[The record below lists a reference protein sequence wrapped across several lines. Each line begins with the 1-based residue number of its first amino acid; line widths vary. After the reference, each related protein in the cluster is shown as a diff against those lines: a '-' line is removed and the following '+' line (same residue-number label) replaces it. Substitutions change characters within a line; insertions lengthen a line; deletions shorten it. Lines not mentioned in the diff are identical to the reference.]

1 MEVVKKKVSELT
13 PSENN
18 VRKHNQ
24 NQIKEFVKS
33 IEQFGIIRPI
43 VIDETGT
50 ILCGHG
56 LFEALKEKGVDPVDC
71 IVVSGLSEKQKKKLM
86 LSDNKIYDLGTN
98 DYDVLDA
105 ILSELGAEND
115 FEIPGYDASV
125 LQDLYGLKA
134 VEHEAEAMKKVGL
147 EPAPVKDVDFE
158 EAPYNPA
165 PMSAPDATPSSRTEE
180 QRREAMN
187 EKRVMICPH
196 CGGTIEL

>member
-43 VIDETGT
+43 VIDEAGT

-71 IVVSGLSEKQKKKLM
+71 IVMSGLSEKQKKKLM

-147 EPAPVKDVDFE
+147 EPTPVKDVDFE
-158 EAPYNPA
+158 KAPYNPA
-165 PMSAPDATPSSRTEE
+165 PMSTPDATPSSRVEE
-180 QRREAMN
+180 QRREAMS
-187 EKRVMICPH
+187 EKRVIICPH